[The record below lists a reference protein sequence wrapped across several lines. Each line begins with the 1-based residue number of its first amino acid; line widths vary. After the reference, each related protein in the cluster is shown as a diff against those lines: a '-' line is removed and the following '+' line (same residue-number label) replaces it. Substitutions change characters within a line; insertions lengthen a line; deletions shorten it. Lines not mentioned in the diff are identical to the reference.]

1 MSIHDDAAKRRK
13 GLLLQFHVF
22 ILRERGGGEK
32 ERGRDRKSESEKER
46 KGQREWEKG
55 KQFVTEDEAALK
67 NKGLGAK
74 RSRYGIAFHRS

>member
-1 MSIHDDAAKRRK
+1 MTRRK
-13 GLLLQFHVF
+13 EEKDYSFSFMFLSWG
-22 ILRERGGGEK
+22 RGGGGEK

-46 KGQREWEKG
+46 KGQRDWEKG